1 MNTIFPVTAG
11 LIPLIFLY
19 FSEMNSGDAQT
30 SVDDVST
37 RKEKPCPDKGS
48 INLNPVTDEEEPL
61 LQPSNGNAS
70 LWKATLNILNS
81 IEGVGFLAIP
91 FAVAKG
97 GIAAVAALIFYP
109 FICWF
114 TNRILVECLYEP
126 DVLHGN
132 IRVRSSWNEIGKAM
146 WPQCGGTIVAAVQC
160 LDLTVT
166 ATLYL
171 IACGSLM
178 SFAFPSLPLTTAVW
192 TCITAVVVLPSTFLR
207 SLSQI
212 AWLSLIGIVGLLG
225 VTVVTLWYE
234 SAHSSQWNAKD
245 SCFGTRRG
253 FLFR

>member
-1 MNTIFPVTAG
+1 
-11 LIPLIFLY
+11 
-19 FSEMNSGDAQT
+19 MNSGDAQT

-61 LQPSNGNAS
+61 LQPSN
-70 LWKATLNILNS
+70 
-81 IEGVGFLAIP
+81 GVGFLAIP

-146 WPQCGGTIVAAVQC
+146 WPQCGGTIHFVKLAQRNTPIHPWNIPNLPKEFSLSVKRD
-160 LDLTVT
+160 DLTGCALSGNKVRK
-166 ATLYL
+166 LE
-171 IACGSLM
+171 
-178 SFAFPSLPLTTAVW
+178 F
-192 TCITAVVVLPSTFLR
+192 VLAGR
-207 SLSQI
+207 
-212 AWLSLIGIVGLLG
+212 
-225 VTVVTLWYE
+225 
-234 SAHSSQWNAKD
+234 
-245 SCFGTRRG
+245 
-253 FLFR
+253 FR